1 MSTIVTLT
9 MNPAVDVNSTTDQ
22 VVPNR
27 KLRCD
32 PATREPGGG
41 GINVARA
48 IRNLG
53 GSARAIFLAGGVI
66 GARLTVL
73 VSEEGVESHPIEIAG
88 ETREVVNV
96 TERHS
101 GSQFR
106 FVMEGPPVQE
116 AEWKSALETI
126 RDLDPVPRY
135 LAASGTLPPGV
146 PEDFYGRLS
155 QIAVERGFRLIVD
168 TSGPPLQHAIGAGT
182 FLIKPNLTE
191 LRELTGSTGG
201 ALSDFFLEGVAS
213 ALVSTGRAGAV
224 VISMG
229 SGGAIVATE
238 RGTRRIAAPIVDVAS
253 RVGAGDSM
261 VGGIVVALER
271 GLPIEEAALFGI
283 AAGSAAVT
291 RPGTQLCGRE
301 DTERLFDELK
311 RRVA

>member
-1 MSTIVTLT
+1 MSAIITLT
-9 MNPAVDVNSTTDQ
+9 MNPAVEVNSATDQ
-22 VVPNR
+22 VVSNR

-32 PATREPGGG
+32 AVTREPGGG

-53 GSARAIFLAGGVI
+53 ESVRAIFLAGGMT
-66 GARLTVL
+66 GDRLTAL
-73 VSEEGVESHPIEIAG
+73 VSEEGVESHPIRIAG
-88 ETREVVNV
+88 ETGEVVNV

-101 GSQFR
+101 GLHFR
-106 FVMEGPPVQE
+106 FVMEGPAVRE
-116 AEWKSALETI
+116 AEWKTALATI

-135 LAASGTLPPGV
+135 LVASGALPKGA
-146 PEDFYGRLS
+146 PENFYGRLS
-155 QIAVERGFRLIVD
+155 AIAVERGFRLIVD
-168 TSGPPLQHAIGAGT
+168 TTGPPLRHAIGAGM
-182 FLIKPNLTE
+182 FLIKPNLSE
-191 LRELTGSTGG
+191 LRELTGNAGG
-201 ALSDFFLEGVAS
+201 ALSDFFLEGAAS
-213 ALVSTGRAGAV
+213 ALVSTGRSGAV

-238 RGTRRIAAPIVDVAS
+238 RGSRRIAAPIVDVAS
-253 RVGAGDSM
+253 RAGAGDSM

-283 AAGSAAVT
+283 AAGSAAVMM
-291 RPGTQLCGRE
+291 PGTQLCGRE